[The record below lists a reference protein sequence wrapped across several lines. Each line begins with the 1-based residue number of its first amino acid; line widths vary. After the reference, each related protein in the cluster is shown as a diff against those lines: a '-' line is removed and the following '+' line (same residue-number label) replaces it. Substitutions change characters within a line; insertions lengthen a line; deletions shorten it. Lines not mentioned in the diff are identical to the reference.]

1 MQLGIKEFYL
11 KEYYSHQMQHF
22 AHNVVKYFVMKVQQ

>member
-11 KEYYSHQMQHF
+11 KEYYSDATFRTQRC
-22 AHNVVKYFVMKVQQ
+22 